1 MPAAA
6 RRQRAAPASTEASPS
21 PAPAAAAPTPAQPA
35 APNPYALSD
44 PNAMANV
51 LALIAPHPPEEVPE
65 GVYFTAAAY
74 GNHPSLLPSFPAPR
88 VVRSL
93 RAGRDG
99 AASGVGRV

>member
-1 MPAAA
+1 MAAAA
-6 RRQRAAPASTEASPS
+6 RRQRSAPASTEASP
-21 PAPAAAAPTPAQPA
+21 AAATAAAATAQPA

-74 GNHPSLLPSFPAPR
+74 GNHPSLPSSPAPR
-88 VVRSL
+88 AFRSP

-99 AASGVGRV
+99 AAAGVGRV